1 MKHEVSVTR
10 LNVLEQLPEGLLELG
25 ADRLHEVLPGP
36 TLIHLPGRRPE
47 PLFCSVLLHG
57 NETTGWAAARRV
69 LTRYAEAGLPRA
81 MSLFIGNVAAA
92 REGQRSLP
100 GQADYNRIWNG
111 GTRPEH
117 AMAQEVLEQM
127 RGRGVFAC
135 VDIHNNTGFNPH
147 YGCVNR
153 LDHRFLH
160 LAALFSRTVVYFLR
174 PQEVL
179 SMAFADLCPAVTVE
193 CGQPGQPHGEAH
205 AAEYLE
211 ACLHLQ
217 SLPDH
222 PVAAGDVDLFHTVA
236 VVKVP
241 QNIGVGIEED
251 GADLSLISDI
261 DRLNF
266 NELPAGTVFGWSRH
280 ESLPVR
286 AWSEQGLEVSERY
299 FEVAEGELR
308 TRVPV
313 MPSMLTRKAEVIRAD
328 CLCYLMERLDTP
340 AGEGG

>member
-1 MKHEVSVTR
+1 MNPGEEPVTK
-10 LNVLEQLPEGLLELG
+10 LTVLEQLPEGLLRLD
-25 ADRLHEVLPGP
+25 ADRLHERLPGP
-36 TLIHLPGRRPE
+36 TLIHLSGRRPE
-47 PLFCSVLLHG
+47 PLFVSVLLHG
-57 NETTGWAAARRV
+57 NEDTGWAAVRRV
-69 LTRYAEAGLPRA
+69 LSRYVETGLPRA
-81 MSLFIGNVAAA
+81 LSLFIGNVAAA
-92 REGQRSLP
+92 REGRRSLA
-100 GQADYNRIWNG
+100 GQADYNRVWNG
-111 GTRPEH
+111 GTTPEH
-117 AMAQEVLEQM
+117 TLAAEVIEQM
-127 RGRGVFAC
+127 RRRKVFAC
-135 VDIHNNTGFNPH
+135 VDVHNNTGFNPH

-174 PQEVL
+174 PEEVL
-179 SMAFADLCPAVTVE
+179 SRAFAEFCPAVTVE

-217 SLPDH
+217 SLPEH
-222 PVAAGDVDLFHTVA
+222 PVAEGDLDLFHTVA

-251 GADLSLISDI
+251 GADLSLIFDI

-266 NELPAGTVFGWSRH
+266 NELPAGTVLGWVRDDT
-280 ESLPVR
+280 LPVQ
-286 AWSEQGLEVSERY
+286 AWSEQGEEVGARY
-299 FEVAEGELR
+299 FEVVEGELR

-313 MPSMLTRKAEVIRAD
+313 MPSMLTRKADVIRAD

-340 AGEGG
+340 ADS